1 MRAEIV
7 CVGSELLLGDIID
20 ANTRYLAL
28 RLSGLGIDLY
38 YSTTVGDNQAR
49 LVECLG
55 RALERSDL
63 VLTTGGL
70 GPTDDDVTREAIA
83 ELFGETP
90 FVDAELARQLRDF
103 FALRGIVMTSNNLKQ
118 ASLIPSARA
127 IPNTRGTAPGWW
139 ATREGRSVVAMPG
152 PPAELHNMWE
162 SEIEPRLQRSD
173 SVIRSRTL
181 KLFNI
186 SESLVDSLLK
196 PLTPSSNPTV
206 GVYAKIDGI
215 HVRITAKA
223 ANDARALEAI
233 EPVENEVRRVL
244 GDFLWGSDEDTQESV
259 AGALLMSRGATLAI
273 AESVTAG
280 HLSSLLASA
289 PGSESYF
296 KGALVTP
303 RDARAAGKEE
313 DCVAMARDALQQ
325 FVADVGLAVLG
336 RAVEG
341 TDASMDEVV
350 VAVVWPS
357 KDRVATGVYRA
368 RPHMAR
374 TLGAYYGLHELR
386 RALSAD

>member
-1 MRAEIV
+1 MRAEII

-28 RLSGLGIDLY
+28 RLAALGIDLY

-49 LVECLG
+49 LVDCLG
-55 RALERSDL
+55 RALGRSDL

-90 FVDAELARQLRDF
+90 TVDETLAQELREF
-103 FALRGIVMTSNNLKQ
+103 FALREIEMTPNNLKQ
-118 ASLIPSARA
+118 VSLIPSARA

-139 ATREGRSVVAMPG
+139 ATRAGRSVIAMPG
-152 PPAELHNMWE
+152 PPGELHNMWE
-162 SEIEPRLQRSD
+162 NEIEPRLQRSD

-196 PLTPSSNPTV
+196 PLTPSINPTV

-223 ANDARALEAI
+223 ADDASALEAI

-244 GDFLWGSDEDTQESV
+244 GDFLWGSDNDTQESI
-259 AGALLMSRGATLAI
+259 AGELLMSRGATLAV

-280 HLSSLLASA
+280 QLASLLTNA

-296 KGALVTP
+296 KGALVMP
-303 RDARAAGKEE
+303 WAAGPGGKEE
-313 DCVAMARDALQQ
+313 DCVAMARQAVQH
-325 FVADVGLAVLG
+325 FGADIGVAVLG

-341 TDASMDEVV
+341 TDTPMGEVV

-357 KDRVATGVYRA
+357 KDRVATGVYRS
-368 RPHMAR
+368 RPNR
-374 TLGAYYGLHELR
+374 VRPLGPYYGLHELR
-386 RALSAD
+386 RVLSTD

>member
-1 MRAEIV
+1 MRAEII

-49 LVECLG
+49 LVDCLG
-55 RALERSDL
+55 RALGRSDL

-90 FVDAELARQLRDF
+90 TVDETLARELRDF
-103 FALRGIVMTSNNLKQ
+103 FALRGIEMTPNNLKQ

-127 IPNTRGTAPGWW
+127 IPNARGTAPGWW
-139 ATREGRSVVAMPG
+139 ATRGGRSVVAMPG
-152 PPAELHNMWE
+152 PPGELHNMWE
-162 SEIEPRLQRSD
+162 SEIEPRLQRRD

-186 SESLVDSLLK
+186 SESTVDSLLK

-244 GDFLWGSDEDTQESV
+244 GDFLWGSDNDTQESV
-259 AGALLMSRGATLAI
+259 AGALLMSRGATLAV

-280 HLSSLLASA
+280 QLSSLLTSA

-296 KGALVTP
+296 RGALVMP
-303 RDARAAGKEE
+303 RAAGAGGKEE
-313 DCVAMARDALQQ
+313 DCVAMAHQALQH
-325 FVADVGLAVLG
+325 FGADMGLAVLG

-341 TDASMDEVV
+341 TDTPMGEVV

-357 KDRVATGVYRA
+357 KDRVATGVYRS
-368 RPHMAR
+368 RPHRVR
-374 TLGAYYGLHELR
+374 TLGPYYGLHELR
-386 RALSAD
+386 RVLSTD

>member
-1 MRAEIV
+1 MRAEII

-28 RLSGLGIDLY
+28 RLSALGIDLY

-49 LVECLG
+49 LVDCLG
-55 RALERSDL
+55 RGLGRSDL

-90 FVDAELARQLRDF
+90 TVDETLARELREF
-103 FALRGIVMTSNNLKQ
+103 FALRGIEMTSNNLKQ

-127 IPNTRGTAPGWW
+127 IRNTRGTAPGWW
-139 ATREGRSVVAMPG
+139 ATRAGRSVIAMPG
-152 PPAELHNMWE
+152 PPGELHNMWE
-162 SEIEPRLQRSD
+162 NEVEPRLQRSD

-223 ANDARALEAI
+223 ADDASALEAI

-244 GDFLWGSDEDTQESV
+244 GDFLWGSDNDTQESV
-259 AGALLMSRGATLAI
+259 AGQLLMSRGVTLAV

-280 HLSSLLASA
+280 QLALLLTSA
-289 PGSESYF
+289 PASESYF
-296 KGALVTP
+296 KGALVMP
-303 RDARAAGKEE
+303 WAAGSGGKEE
-313 DCVAMARDALQQ
+313 DCVAMARQAVQH
-325 FVADVGLAVLG
+325 FGADIGLAVLG
-336 RAVEG
+336 RSVEG
-341 TDASMDEVV
+341 TDTPMGEVV

-357 KDRVATGVYRA
+357 KDRVATGVYRS
-368 RPHMAR
+368 RPNR
-374 TLGAYYGLHELR
+374 VRPLGPYYGLHELR
-386 RALSAD
+386 RVLSAD